1 MQLWYLT
8 LEKKEA
14 LLKEKELKCLELKRI
29 QDLTTKDMWRNDL
42 DVFSAKLDVR
52 FSIHCNNLIIQ
63 IIICLY
69 FAIITFLGNWT
80 RWNYQF
86 VECSKEE
93 INKRLSIF
101 YFHIPLI
108 LITLF
113 LPPIASIIPE
123 TCYNECN

>member
-63 IIICLY
+63 IIIYLY
-69 FAIITFLGNWT
+69 FAIITFLGN
-80 RWNYQF
+80 
-86 VECSKEE
+86 
-93 INKRLSIF
+93 
-101 YFHIPLI
+101 
-108 LITLF
+108 
-113 LPPIASIIPE
+113 
-123 TCYNECN
+123 